1 MLFAEMIKLHSTNPT
16 NLFNLFVLRVL
27 FHPEITNVI
36 PKVPSSQKQFSQ
48 REEKVK
54 LLNKGKKERNV
65 SNQILVD

>member
-1 MLFAEMIKLHSTNPT
+1 MIKLHSTNPT

-27 FHPEITNVI
+27 FHPELTNVI

>member
-1 MLFAEMIKLHSTNPT
+1 MIKLHSINPT

-27 FHPEITNVI
+27 FHPELTNVI

>member
-27 FHPEITNVI
+27 FHPELTNVI

-48 REEKVK
+48 RGEKVK

>member
-1 MLFAEMIKLHSTNPT
+1 MIKLHSTNPT

-27 FHPEITNVI
+27 FHPELTNVI

-48 REEKVK
+48 RGEKVK

>member
-27 FHPEITNVI
+27 FHPELTNVI